1 MQAFQFDAP
10 QLPPEALEARRR
22 VREFLA
28 AEVNTGRYV
37 PHRCSWSSFDPE
49 FSRRAGAAGFIGV
62 TWPKEYGG
70 RALSSLVRFVI
81 TEEML
86 AAGAPCGAH
95 WIADR
100 QSGPQLLRYGSE
112 RAKRL
117 ILPRVC
123 RGECFFGIGMSEPD
137 SGSDLAAV
145 RTRAIRGDGGW
156 LVNGSKIWT
165 SQAHRV
171 HYLIALVRT
180 GDPGEDRH
188 AGLTQLIVDLAE
200 PGVTVRPIH
209 NLSGGHEFNEVFFRD
224 YFVPDDM
231 MVGAAGQGW
240 EMVTG
245 ELAFERSGPDRFLSD
260 YRLLVE
266 LIKGVGSSPDARQAV
281 EIGRLV
287 AHLAALRRMSSSV
300 AGLLDQGKSPNIEA
314 ALVKDVG
321 TGFER
326 EVPEIARRLLPV
338 EASLDDHTE
347 HLSET
352 LAHVIL
358 HAPSF
363 TIRGGTREILRGII
377 ARGLGLR

>member
-1 MQAFQFDAP
+1 M
-10 QLPPEALEARRR
+10 
-22 VREFLA
+22 
-28 AEVNTGRYV
+28 
-37 PHRCSWSSFDPE
+37 
-49 FSRRAGAAGFIGV
+49 
-62 TWPKEYGG
+62 TWPRRYGG
-70 RALSSLVRFVI
+70 RELSSLARFVV
-81 TEEML
+81 TAELL

-100 QSGPQLLRYGSE
+100 QSGPQILKHGSE
-112 RAKRL
+112 RAREE

-145 RTRAIRGDGGW
+145 RTRARRQGDAW
-156 LVNGSKIWT
+156 VINGSKIWT

-171 HYLIALVRT
+171 HYLIALART
-180 GDPGEDRH
+180 GDAGPDRH
-188 AGLTQLIVDLAE
+188 GGLTQFIIDLSA
-200 PGVTVRPIH
+200 PGVVVRPIH

-224 YFVPDDM
+224 YVVPDDM
-231 MVGAAGQGW
+231 RLGAEGEGW
-240 EMVTG
+240 AMVTG

-260 YRLLVE
+260 FRLLCE
-266 LIKGVGSSPDARQAV
+266 LIDRIGDKPDARQAA

-287 AHLAALRRMSSSV
+287 AHLAVLLRMSTSV
-300 AGLLDQGKSPNIEA
+300 AGLLDQGRSPNTEA

-321 TGFER
+321 TTFER
-326 EVPEIARRLLPV
+326 EVPEMARRLLAV
-338 EASLDDHTE
+338 EPSLDE
-347 HLSET
+347 HDERFAET
-352 LAHVIL
+352 MAHVVL